1 MADQIPT
8 IARSKGG
15 KHTNRRLRISGQT
28 PAVLYGHGEAN
39 VCLSVPSDTLAAAL
53 RHGGRLV
60 GLTGAVNESAFV
72 RQLQWDTYGTHV
84 LHVDFTRVSV
94 DELVK
99 VHLTVE
105 LRGQAPGV
113 KEGGAVE
120 HLIHTVQIECPAGAI
135 PEKLQVSVNQLKLNE
150 SITLAQIELP
160 ARAKLIGDPEAIV
173 AQCIVPVEKPDEEAG
188 AGAAAEPEVIGA
200 KKEEE
205 EEKEE

>member
-8 IARSKGG
+8 IAREKGSK
-15 KHTNRRLRISGQT
+15 HSNRRLRYAGHT

-60 GLTGAVNESAFV
+60 GLTGAVNQSAFI
-72 RQLQWDTYGTHV
+72 RELQWDTYGTHV
-84 LHVDFTRVSV
+84 LHVDFTRVSL

-99 VHLTVE
+99 VQLTVE

-120 HLIHTVQIECPAGAI
+120 HLIHEVQVECPAGSI
-135 PEKLQVSVNQLKLNE
+135 PEKLYVSINQLKLNDA
-150 SITLAQIELP
+150 IKLVQVELP
-160 ARAKLIGDPEAIV
+160 AKAKMFGDPEAIV
-173 AQCIVPVEKPDEEAG
+173 VQCVVPVEKPEEEAG
-188 AGAAAEPEVIGA
+188 AAAEGEPEVIGA
-200 KKEEE
+200 KKEDEE
-205 EEKEE
+205 AKEE